1 MYREITINKAV
12 ITEEAVFDYENI
24 IGGRIPKA
32 DIKRETEEYM
42 EHLQK
47 TARLTYG
54 CYFRVKY
61 YDEQSEE
68 SLMLFFYRGERVGL
82 MQMWKLSGLCKAE
95 DWTEDGEEIGRIR
108 AWLKT
113 KISDIPKDADWVL
126 DYREAKRRGEIGQMP
141 VFRLTGLN
149 REVINAIYNGTDSEI
164 LEKLSHIQRKSGE
177 WHGYKRYLQRYRK
190 TRKEH

>member
-1 MYREITINKAV
+1 MYREIAINKTV

-68 SLMLFFYRGERVGL
+68 LLMLFFYRGERIGL
-82 MQMWKLSGLCKAE
+82 MQMWNLSGLCKAE

-108 AWLKT
+108 GWLKT